1 MPDIMHATLAIP
13 MGFREDNL
21 WSVVSQLLDQFN
33 ELVRE
38 FNNCTDRDRRRVL
51 RADALALLS
60 ELEEIKK
67 IFADIKDGGG
77 ADLTIPPVCHSYR
90 SNATC
95 SALA

>member
-51 RADALALLS
+51 RTDALALLS

-77 ADLTIPPVCHSYR
+77 GPT
-90 SNATC
+90 
-95 SALA
+95 